1 MKTIPNV
8 QTALPGLHAG
18 DAPKTYADLLRIALD
33 FSPQGFTAEM
43 MRKRLRV
50 EKAIEG
56 VKAGDEIKLE
66 DADYETA
73 KEAVKSI
80 IWAERKPEFLAFSEA
95 FGV

>member
-1 MKTIPNV
+1 MKTIPNA
-8 QTALPGLHAG
+8 QTALPPFKGKTN
-18 DAPKTYADLLRIALD
+18 PPTYADLLKVCLD
-33 FSPQGFTAEM
+33 NSQSGFTVEL

-50 EKAIEG
+50 AKAIEE

-73 KEAVKSI
+73 QEAVKSVV
-80 IWAERKPEFLAFSEA
+80 WVASHPAYVAFAEA